1 MSMSILG
8 GDFAVSMLLGFVGG
22 LGGPELAVLLVVL
35 LVIVGFL
42 IAIVFIILAVVRA
55 SKKPGG
61 PPPIARENTTQAR
74 LNELEAL
81 RTSGAITESEYEEK
95 RGEILTDL

>member
-1 MSMSILG
+1 MSTLG

-22 LGGPELAVLLVVL
+22 LGGPEIVVL
-35 LVIVGFL
+35 LVIVGFP
-42 IAIVFIILAVVRA
+42 IAIVFIVLAVVRA
-55 SKKPGG
+55 SKKTGG

-81 RTSGAITESEYEEK
+81 RTSGAITESEHEEK
-95 RGEILTDL
+95 RGKILNDL